1 MVVRAVKYNGG
12 NMQEEIGRTNLVS
25 INCVSATNR
34 NDVGRPDS
42 FTTPNYRVSQVMDE
56 FVP

>member
-1 MVVRAVKYNGG
+1 
-12 NMQEEIGRTNLVS
+12 MQEEIGRTNLVS